1 MPRPPAPKAKAANT
15 SGPPMGLIGGVTA
28 LIIAI
33 VLVVVYLGVRDD
45 ELAAQGSVN
54 ALPEGGGLVLN
65 PDAEGVPEV
74 HLYEDFQCP
83 FCGELEQ
90 TSGQAIVDAAAADE
104 IKLTYTFMS
113 FLDGVS
119 GNQSSSRAA
128 NAAVCAADTDV
139 FPAYIDAVFAQQPAE
154 GEGYEDQAFFAAAQE
169 AGIEGEAFDTFTSC
183 VEDQTY
189 ADYVQD
195 MADRATKD
203 GVTSSPVLVIDGEP
217 ITNEQLSLM
226 LSDPTAFDTILAD
239 AT

>member
-1 MPRPPAPKAKAANT
+1 MPRPPAPKARAAKK

-28 LIIAI
+28 LIVAIIA
-33 VLVVVYLGVRDD
+33 VVVYLGVRDD
-45 ELAAQGSVN
+45 DLAAQGSVN

-65 PDAEGVPEV
+65 PDATDVPEV

-83 FCGELEQ
+83 FCGQLEQ
-90 TSGQAIVDAAAADE
+90 TSGQAIVDAATAGE

-128 NAAVCAADTDV
+128 NAAVCAADTEM

-154 GEGYEDQAFFAAAQE
+154 GEGFEDQVFFDAAQE
-169 AGIEGEAFDTFTSC
+169 AGIEGEALETFTSC

-195 MADRATKD
+195 MADRATAD
-203 GVTSSPVLVIDGEP
+203 GVTSSPVLMIDGEP
-217 ITNEQLSLM
+217 ITDEQLSLM
-226 LSDPTAFDTILAD
+226 LSDPTAFNTILAD
-239 AT
+239 AS